1 MLGES
6 ILLNQNE
13 RLPTIKLYCFQS
25 PNWFIGLNKT
35 HTLHGDSSAKNKEEK
50 KRESFLHRASAARRT
65 ETLLSV
71 SSKDKVEKLAR
82 VTLLY

>member
-13 RLPTIKLYCFQS
+13 RLSITKLYCFQS

-35 HTLHGDSSAKNKEEK
+35 HTLHGDSSAENKEEK

-71 SSKDKVEKLAR
+71 SSNLC
-82 VTLLY
+82 LC

>member
-13 RLPTIKLYCFQS
+13 RLSTIKLYCFQS

-35 HTLHGDSSAKNKEEK
+35 HSLHGESSAKNKEEK

-65 ETLLSV
+65 KTLLNTV
-71 SSKDKVEKLAR
+71 SSNLC
-82 VTLLY
+82 LC